1 VRGPVDPI
9 VACIEVDFSLLVDV
23 VLGLR
28 ELRREPID
36 VSWMKWRRLC
46 GMLRLENVDREG
58 RFLELGTTVVDLLM
72 H

>member
-1 VRGPVDPI
+1 MRGPVDPI

-36 VSWMKWRRLC
+36 ISWMNWRRLC
-46 GMLRLENVDREG
+46 GMLRLENVGREG
-58 RFLELGTTVVDLLM
+58 RFSELGTTVVDLLM

>member
-23 VLGLR
+23 VLVLR

-36 VSWMKWRRLC
+36 VSWMNWRRLC
-46 GMLRLENVDREG
+46 GMLRLKNVGREG